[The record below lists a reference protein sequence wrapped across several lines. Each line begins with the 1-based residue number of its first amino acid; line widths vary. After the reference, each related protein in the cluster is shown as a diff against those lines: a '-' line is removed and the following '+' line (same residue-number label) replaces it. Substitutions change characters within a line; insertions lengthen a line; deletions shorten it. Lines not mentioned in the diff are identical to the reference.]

1 MRRPTLYVVVA
12 ALAAMIAALIVYSAL
27 KKREAEVERAMV
39 KSVEIVVA
47 ARDLPLGTKIDSS
60 SVKLAR
66 WSRDSVPPGAFT
78 DPATVM
84 NTFVKDSFV
93 TNEPVVADKLYVG
106 TRTAGVMPLLI
117 PPGMRA
123 MSVPVDEVSDI
134 SGFVLPRTHVDVL
147 AAIPGGGPTEKPFSK
162 IVLQNVEVLAVAQ
175 EIEHSKDQPQLVK
188 VVTLLVT
195 PEQAERLALAS
206 REGTLHLVMRSYND
220 QQIVATRGAS
230 LNDLLGNSSANQNDT
245 TGNAT
250 VPTQVRTFYRRPPVP
265 IRVEV
270 LRNGKE
276 SQTVSFVRQQS
287 HEDLGGYWA
296 PQLQHPHSAAPP
308 GPALAP
314 APPPP
319 PYNASPPPP
328 PGPAASV
335 APDSGDF
342 AGAPPTAAAAPEAP
356 MGSSAVIPGNVASRD
371 FSASSY
377 KPAPKT
383 IVVP

>member
-12 ALAAMIAALIVYSAL
+12 AIAAMFAAIIVYSAL
-27 KKREAEVERAMV
+27 KKREAEVQRAMV

-47 ARDLPLGTKIDSS
+47 ARDLPLGTKIDPS

-78 DPATVM
+78 DPGAVM

-134 SGFVLPRTHVDVL
+134 AGFVLPRTHVDVL
-147 AAIPGGGPTEKPFSK
+147 AALSGNGANSKPFSR

-175 EIEHSKDQPQLVK
+175 EIEHSKDQPQVVK

-206 REGTLHLVMRSYND
+206 REGTLHLVMRSYSD
-220 QQIVATRGAS
+220 QQIVDTKGAS
-230 LNDLLGNSSANQNDT
+230 LDDLIGSNQNEAAPPLPIT
-245 TGNAT
+245 QTRT
-250 VPTQVRTFYRRPPVP
+250 VYRRPPEP
-265 IRVEV
+265 AIRVEV

-276 SQTVSFVRQQS
+276 SQTLSFIRQQS
-287 HEDLGGYWA
+287 HADFSGYWT
-296 PQLQHPHSAAPP
+296 PKLESHSSGTLPP
-308 GPALAP
+308 PALAP

-319 PYNASPPPP
+319 SSAPPSAPPPVAEAVPNASPDS
-328 PGPAASV
+328 GPAPV
-335 APDSGDF
+335 
-342 AGAPPTAAAAPEAP
+342 AAAAPEAP
-356 MGSSAVIPGNVASRD
+356 ANASVTPPDTVASRD
-371 FSASSY
+371 FSAGSY
-377 KPAPKT
+377 KPVPKT

>member
-12 ALAAMIAALIVYSAL
+12 AVAAMFAAIIVYSAL
-27 KKREAEVERAMV
+27 KKREAEVQQAMV
-39 KSVEIVVA
+39 KSVQIVVA
-47 ARDLPLGTKIDSS
+47 ARDLPLGTKIEAG

-78 DPATVM
+78 DPGAVM
-84 NTFVKDSFV
+84 NTFVKDSFI

-117 PPGMRA
+117 PVGMRA

-134 SGFVLPRTHVDVL
+134 AGFVLPRTHVDVL
-147 AAIPGGGPTEKPFSK
+147 VAIAGSGANEKPFSK

-175 EIEHSKDQPQLVK
+175 EIEHSKNDQPQVVK

-195 PEQAERLALAS
+195 PEQAERLGLAS
-206 REGTLHLVMRSYND
+206 REGTLHLVMRSYSD
-220 QQIVATRGAS
+220 QQIVATKGAS
-230 LNDLLGNSSANQNDT
+230 LSDLIGATTGNQNDR
-245 TGNAT
+245 TGEAT
-250 VPTQVRTFYRRPPVP
+250 VPAVQVRAAYRRPPA

-270 LRNGKE
+270 LRNGKS
-276 SQTVSFVRQQS
+276 SQTLSFVRQRSRQNA
-287 HEDLGGYWA
+287 GGYWQPRIEEHHA
-296 PQLQHPHSAAPP
+296 GSP

-319 PYNASPPPP
+319 SSASPPPP
-328 PGPAASV
+328 APGPAAN
-335 APDSGDF
+335 ALPAATD
-342 AGAPPTAAAAPEAP
+342 AGAASFAAAAPEAP
-356 MGSSAVIPGNVASRD
+356 AGASAAIPGAVASRD
-371 FSASSY
+371 FSAGSY
-377 KPAPKT
+377 KPVPKT

>member
-12 ALAAMIAALIVYSAL
+12 GIAAMIAAIIVYSAL

-47 ARDLPLGTKIDSS
+47 ARDLPLGTKIEPG

-78 DPATVM
+78 DSSAVL

-117 PPGMRA
+117 PAGMRA
-123 MSVPVDEVSDI
+123 MSVAVDEVSDI
-134 SGFVLPRTHVDVL
+134 AGFVLPRTHVDVL
-147 AAIPGGGPTEKPFSK
+147 VSITGSGQNTKPFSR

-175 EIEHSKDQPQLVK
+175 EIEHSKDQPQVVK

-195 PEQAERLALAS
+195 PEQAERLGLAS
-206 REGTLHLVMRSYND
+206 REGTLHLVMRSYSD
-220 QQIVATRGAS
+220 QQIVATRGANLS
-230 LNDLLGNSSANQNDT
+230 DLLGTSQNEAVAAPLP
-245 TGNAT
+245 G
-250 VPTQVRTFYRRPPVP
+250 TQIRAVYRRPAVP
-265 IRVEV
+265 AIRVEV
-270 LRNGKE
+270 LRDGKD
-276 SQTVSFVRQQS
+276 SQTLSFVRRKS
-287 HEDLGGYWA
+287 HENRGGYWTPKHEA
-296 PQLQHPHSAAPP
+296 RPASS

-314 APPPP
+314 PPPF
-319 PYNASPPPP
+319 NAAPPP
-328 PGPAASV
+328 PGPDTSAAPESGSAGIAAAALE
-335 APDSGDF
+335 APADTS
-342 AGAPPTAAAAPEAP
+342 AAAPET
-356 MGSSAVIPGNVASRD
+356 VASRD
-371 FSASSY
+371 FSAGSH
-377 KPAPKT
+377 KPTPKT

>member
-12 ALAAMIAALIVYSAL
+12 ALAAMIAAIIVYSAL

-47 ARDLPLGTKIDSS
+47 AHDLPLGTKIDPG

-78 DPATVM
+78 DPAAVM

-117 PPGMRA
+117 PVGMRA

-147 AAIPGGGPTEKPFSK
+147 VAIPGSGPNEKPFSK

-206 REGTLHLVMRSYND
+206 REGTLHLVMRSYSD
-220 QQIVATRGAS
+220 QQIVATKGAS
-230 LNDLLGNSSANQNDT
+230 LSDLIGSVSGNQND
-245 TGNAT
+245 NAGAAT
-250 VPTQVRTFYRRPPVP
+250 LPMPVRTAYRRPVP
-265 IRVEV
+265 AIRVEV

-276 SQTVSFVRQQS
+276 SQTISFVRQQS
-287 HEDLGGYWA
+287 RADLGGYWT
-296 PQLQHPHSAAPP
+296 PQIQRPRSEASAPP
-308 GPALAP
+308 ALPP

-319 PYNASPPPP
+319 LNA
-328 PGPAASV
+328 
-335 APDSGDF
+335 
-342 AGAPPTAAAAPEAP
+342 APPTSPSPSAGLISDSSASAMAPPSAAAAPGTLPGLSGA
-356 MGSSAVIPGNVASRD
+356 IPSNVESRD
-371 FSASSY
+371 FPTGSY

>member
-1 MRRPTLYVVVA
+1 
-12 ALAAMIAALIVYSAL
+12 
-27 KKREAEVERAMV
+27 MV

-47 ARDLPLGTKIDSS
+47 AHDLPLGTKIDPG

-78 DPATVM
+78 DPGAVM

-117 PPGMRA
+117 PAGMRA

-134 SGFVLPRTHVDVL
+134 AGFVLPRTHVDVL
-147 AAIPGGGPTEKPFSK
+147 AALSGNGANAKPFSR

-175 EIEHSKDQPQLVK
+175 EIEHSKDQPQVVK

-206 REGTLHLVMRSYND
+206 REGTLHLVMRSYSD
-220 QQIVATRGAS
+220 QQIVTTKGAS
-230 LNDLLGNSSANQNDT
+230 LSDLVGGNQNEAAPIAPLPVT
-245 TGNAT
+245 QIRT
-250 VPTQVRTFYRRPPVP
+250 VYRRPPA

-276 SQTVSFVRQQS
+276 SQTLSFVRQQP
-287 HEDLGGYWA
+287 HADFGGYWT
-296 PQLQHPHSAAPP
+296 PQLETHSNAAPS

-319 PYNASPPPP
+319 FSAPSAPPPAP
-328 PGPAASV
+328 APAANAAPDTTIDSGPAPV
-335 APDSGDF
+335 
-342 AGAPPTAAAAPEAP
+342 AAAAPEAP
-356 MGSSAVIPGNVASRD
+356 AGTSAMVPDTVASRD
-371 FSASSY
+371 FSAGSY
-377 KPAPKT
+377 KPVPKT

>member
-12 ALAAMIAALIVYSAL
+12 AVAAMFAAIIVYSAL
-27 KKREAEVERAMV
+27 KKREAEVQQAMV
-39 KSVEIVVA
+39 KSVQIVVA
-47 ARDLPLGTKIDSS
+47 ARDLPLGTKIEPN

-78 DPATVM
+78 DPGAIM

-117 PPGMRA
+117 PVGMRA

-134 SGFVLPRTHVDVL
+134 AGFVLPRTHVDVL
-147 AAIPGGGPTEKPFSK
+147 VAITGSGASEKPFSK

-175 EIEHSKDQPQLVK
+175 EIEHSKNDQPQVVK

-195 PEQAERLALAS
+195 PEQAERLGLAS

-220 QQIVATRGAS
+220 QQIIATKGVTMS
-230 LNDLLGNSSANQNDT
+230 DLMGTSTGNQNDR
-245 TGNAT
+245 TGAAT
-250 VPTQVRTFYRRPPVP
+250 VPAAQVRAAYRRPPA
-265 IRVEV
+265 IRVEI
-270 LRNGKE
+270 LRNGKS
-276 SQTVSFVRQQS
+276 SQTLSFVRQRS
-287 HEDLGGYWA
+287 RENAGGYWQPRLEEHRA
-296 PQLQHPHSAAPP
+296 GSP

-319 PYNASPPPP
+319 SSASPPPP
-328 PGPAASV
+328 APGPAAN
-335 APDSGDF
+335 ALPAATD
-342 AGAPPTAAAAPEAP
+342 AGAASFAAAAPEAP
-356 MGSSAVIPGNVASRD
+356 AGAVIPGAVASRD
-371 FSASSY
+371 FSAGSY
-377 KPAPKT
+377 KPTPKT

>member
-12 ALAAMIAALIVYSAL
+12 ALAAMIAAVIVYSAL

-47 ARDLPLGTKIDSS
+47 ARDLPLGTKIDPG

-78 DPATVM
+78 DPAAVM

-117 PPGMRA
+117 PAGMRA

-134 SGFVLPRTHVDVL
+134 AGFVLPRTHVDVL
-147 AAIPGGGPTEKPFSK
+147 VAIPGDGPNEKPFSK

-206 REGTLHLVMRSYND
+206 REGTLHLVMRSYSD
-220 QQIVATRGAS
+220 QQIVMTNGA
-230 LNDLLGNSSANQNDT
+230 D
-245 TGNAT
+245 
-250 VPTQVRTFYRRPPVP
+250 
-265 IRVEV
+265 
-270 LRNGKE
+270 
-276 SQTVSFVRQQS
+276 
-287 HEDLGGYWA
+287 
-296 PQLQHPHSAAPP
+296 
-308 GPALAP
+308 
-314 APPPP
+314 
-319 PYNASPPPP
+319 
-328 PGPAASV
+328 
-335 APDSGDF
+335 
-342 AGAPPTAAAAPEAP
+342 
-356 MGSSAVIPGNVASRD
+356 IPGMLHS
-371 FSASSY
+371 FSTQTAQV
-377 KPAPKT
+377 PVVT
-383 IVVP
+383 IQHGRV

>member
-1 MRRPTLYVVVA
+1 MRRPTLYVAVA

-47 ARDLPLGTKIDSS
+47 ARDLPLGTKIDPG

-78 DPATVM
+78 DPAAVM

-106 TRTAGVMPLLI
+106 TRTAGVMPMLM
-117 PPGMRA
+117 PAGMRA

-147 AAIPGGGPTEKPFSK
+147 VAISGNGPNEKPFSK

-175 EIEHSKDQPQLVK
+175 EIEHSKDQPQPVK

-206 REGTLHLVMRSYND
+206 REGTLHLVMRSYSD

-230 LNDLLGNSSANQNDT
+230 LSDLVGQTSGNQND
-245 TGNAT
+245 NAGAAT
-250 VPTQVRTFYRRPPVP
+250 LPTVRTMVHRPPP
-265 IRVEV
+265 AIRVEV

-276 SQTVSFVRQQS
+276 SQTISFVRQQA
-287 HEDLGGYWA
+287 HDDLGGYWT
-296 PQLQHPHSAAPP
+296 PQAAHPS
-308 GPALAP
+308 GPAMAP
-314 APPPP
+314 NPPPPFAAPPPP
-319 PYNASPPPP
+319 PPSSGPSAST
-328 PGPAASV
+328 
-335 APDSGDF
+335 APDSGDLS
-342 AGAPPTAAAAPEAP
+342 GAPPIAAAAAPEGST
-356 MGSSAVIPGNVASRD
+356 GSSAVIPGNVASRD
-371 FSASSY
+371 FSAVPY